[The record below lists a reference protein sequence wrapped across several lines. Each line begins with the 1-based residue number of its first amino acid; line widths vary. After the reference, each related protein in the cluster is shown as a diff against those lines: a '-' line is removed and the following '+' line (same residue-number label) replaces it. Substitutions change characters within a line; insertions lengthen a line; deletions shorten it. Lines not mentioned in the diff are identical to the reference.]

1 MKGRVKIEIDGTTYE
16 REFAIENEDHAQATL
31 KEILGD
37 VDERFLKTSRRE
49 PGATRKKAAVK
60 PAEPSG
66 SERGGEL

>member
-1 MKGRVKIEIDGTTYE
+1 MKGRVRIETEGTIYE

-37 VDERFLKTSRRE
+37 VDERFLKGSRRE
-49 PGATRKKAAVK
+49 PNANRRKTAVK

>member
-1 MKGRVKIEIDGTTYE
+1 MNGRVRIENEGTIYE
-16 REFAIENEDHAQATL
+16 REFDTDNEDRAQVTL
-31 KEILGD
+31 KEILAD

-49 PGATRKKAAVK
+49 PGASRRKTAVK